1 MLEFYGNMSKLA
13 EWNISYLIKFDT
25 GVLEGTVTR
34 VCTRYLRDAEWT
46 GPGVLPSAYTSSTR

>member
-25 GVLEGTVTR
+25 HVLEGTVTR
-34 VCTRYLRDAEWT
+34 YLRDAKGT
-46 GPGVLPSAYTSSTR
+46 RAGALPSAYSSSTR